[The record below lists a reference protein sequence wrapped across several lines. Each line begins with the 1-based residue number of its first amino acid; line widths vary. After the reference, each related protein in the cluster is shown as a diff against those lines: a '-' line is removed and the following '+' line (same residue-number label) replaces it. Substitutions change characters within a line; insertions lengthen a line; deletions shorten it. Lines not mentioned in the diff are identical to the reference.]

1 MRKPSRKNAFT
12 IFYSVLLGLLPLLG
26 SSLVAYEVIK
36 YEQELRQVSPFFW
49 ILFYAVASLTMA
61 FALTPTTFVAL
72 LGGFLLGWVS
82 LPPLCLSYLAA
93 AWIGYQ
99 TLARLD
105 NGSLLQFL
113 SQRPRN
119 QAFIN
124 RLQGGSLGIIV
135 LARLSPVLPF
145 ALMNAVFALLNV
157 RLRPFLWG
165 SFIGMLPRTVLSVW
179 AGTQA
184 QQLRTLLENP
194 NESLAWRIGL
204 VALTLVSV
212 GGLGYALRRLAVAKP
227 SENT

>member
-1 MRKPSRKNAFT
+1 MTPLSRKNAFT
-12 IFYSVLLGLLPLLG
+12 ILYSVLLGLLPLLG
-26 SSLVAYEVIK
+26 SSLVAYEVLE
-36 YEQELRQVSPFFW
+36 YEQELRRVSPFFW
-49 ILFYAVASLTMA
+49 ILFYAIASLTMA

-99 TLARLD
+99 ILARLD
-105 NGSLLQFL
+105 NGSLLQLL

-124 RLQGGSLGIIV
+124 RLRGGSLGIIV

-184 QQLRTLLENP
+184 QQLRKLIENP